1 MRIIRPMMTGPLALV
16 LALVAAGSHAQT
28 ITAGPA
34 GTTASATAAPTIPR
48 WARVSFFGHGAA
60 TSQADG
66 GSSTFSEVTTSI
78 AARSP
83 QRPEGGFEY
92 GLDARFGAY
101 PSSEDRDQRVS
112 VYDAYVGQRLAG
124 GRLFVRAGQMWLNDL
139 GALGSVAGGHVEF
152 KQGGSSQAMRWRAG
166 AFGGLEPK
174 ILEPGYVSGITKFG
188 GYVAL
193 DGNGARKHVVGY
205 VGVRNKS
212 LTERSVISVT
222 NYVPVRQSFFL
233 YQAAEFD
240 ISGPGGEGNGGLT
253 YVFANARLSPTRRA
267 DVQVTYHRGRS
278 IDARTITDDI
288 LNGRPV
294 SAKMLDG
301 YLFEST
307 SGRISVEV
315 VKNVRVFA
323 GYGQD
328 KNGSGDEATGRLTAG
343 LYSSNLFGTGIDVNV
358 TDYRYHRGSASSYD
372 SWYVSVGRSLGSRVY
387 LTGEYSTSLSVIRYT
402 QSSGVVI
409 ETRPSTRRF
418 GGSAMVHLNRTL
430 SLMLT
435 GEHTTGND
443 YHENRLLTGLTYRF

>member
-1 MRIIRPMMTGPLALV
+1 
-16 LALVAAGSHAQT
+16 
-28 ITAGPA
+28 
-34 GTTASATAAPTIPR
+34 
-48 WARVSFFGHGAA
+48 
-60 TSQADG
+60 
-66 GSSTFSEVTTSI
+66 
-78 AARSP
+78 
-83 QRPEGGFEY
+83 
-92 GLDARFGAY
+92 
-101 PSSEDRDQRVS
+101 
-112 VYDAYVGQRLAG
+112 
-124 GRLFVRAGQMWLNDL
+124 
-139 GALGSVAGGHVEF
+139 
-152 KQGGSSQAMRWRAG
+152 
-166 AFGGLEPK
+166 
-174 ILEPGYVSGITKFG
+174 
-188 GYVAL
+188 
-193 DGNGARKHVVGY
+193 
-205 VGVRNKS
+205 
-212 LTERSVISVT
+212 
-222 NYVPVRQSFFL
+222 
-233 YQAAEFD
+233 
-240 ISGPGGEGNGGLT
+240 
-253 YVFANARLSPTRRA
+253 
-267 DVQVTYHRGRS
+267 
-278 IDARTITDDI
+278 
-288 LNGRPV
+288 
-294 SAKMLDG
+294 MLDG